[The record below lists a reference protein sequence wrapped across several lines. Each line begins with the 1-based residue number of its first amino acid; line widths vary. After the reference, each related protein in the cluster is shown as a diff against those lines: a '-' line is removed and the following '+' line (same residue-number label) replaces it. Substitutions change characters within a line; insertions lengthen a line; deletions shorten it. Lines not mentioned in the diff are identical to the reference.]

1 MPEPEK
7 PKTWIIIRDGPI
19 VKNHGVD
26 GFAFAQVITA
36 FQRALDNIGQAKY
49 GKDYNK
55 EDCRLYFKE
64 ILPGSA
70 VIPLYPATFG
80 TCLNGV
86 VSPYEEI
93 TSTFEQLLSAFENDP
108 DTFSSV
114 LEKEIPDQIQ
124 RIGVLKGM
132 RNLGSAGSQVEIKT
146 GVSRPEKGAFV
157 SRSKV
162 DDLDAL
168 AFEYGGE
175 GHMSLQGVIVV
186 NDGDGKNVFKIRT
199 KTDRLVS
206 CYYEPKD
213 EARIKSLY
221 KCWVKVTG
229 NMVRT
234 QKTYNIKQL
243 ESVEKITT
251 ERFTAIGQ
259 YHLLKPVEFK
269 ISYDMDDSLLCLEN
283 DEIALNGYGS
293 TYHNAIKSLER
304 SVEGHALFFMDYP
317 DEKYTDNGLEI
328 KRKLLECVDLAD
340 VRSIMRKRDG
350 DN

>member
-7 PKTWIIIRDGPI
+7 PKETWIIIRDGQI

-26 GFAFAQVITA
+26 GLAFAQVITA
-36 FQRALDNIGQAKY
+36 FQRVLDNIGQAKY

-55 EDCRLYFKE
+55 EDCHLYFKE
-64 ILPGSA
+64 ILRGSA
-70 VIPLYPATFG
+70 VIPLYPAAIG

-86 VSPYEEI
+86 VSPYEAI
-93 TSTFEQLLSAFENDP
+93 TGTFEQLLSAFENDS

-114 LEKEIPDQIQ
+114 LEKEIPGSIQ

-132 RNLGSAGSQVEIKT
+132 RNLGSAASQVEIKT
-146 GVSRPEKGAFV
+146 SVSRPEKGAFV

-168 AFEYGGE
+168 VFEYGGE

-199 KTDRLVS
+199 KSNRLVS

-234 QKTYNIKQL
+234 QKTYKIKPL
-243 ESVEKITT
+243 ESVEEITT

-259 YHLLKPVEFK
+259 YHLLKPIEFK
-269 ISYDMDDSLLCLEN
+269 ISYDMDDSLWCLEN
-283 DEIALNGYGS
+283 NEIALNGYGS
-293 TYHNAIKSLER
+293 TYPKAIQSLE
-304 SVEGHALFFMDYP
+304 
-317 DEKYTDNGLEI
+317 
-328 KRKLLECVDLAD
+328 KLSPAP
-340 VRSIMRKRDG
+340 
-350 DN
+350 